1 MGLHVATAGF
11 RGSSGRRRA
20 VASPPLMI
28 DATTLRSWLH
38 ANPDD
43 SAELTL
49 GRGEVRALCDEL
61 QRLLQSN
68 DRLRKQN
75 KKVRAKVAKLRGGE
89 EDPED
94 AAAADSTD

>member
-1 MGLHVATAGF
+1 
-11 RGSSGRRRA
+11 
-20 VASPPLMI
+20 MI
-28 DATTLRSWLH
+28 DPNTLRSWLQ
-38 ANPDD
+38 ANPDEN
-43 SAELTL
+43 AELTL

-94 AAAADSTD
+94 VAEVDAAE

>member
-1 MGLHVATAGF
+1 
-11 RGSSGRRRA
+11 
-20 VASPPLMI
+20 MI
-28 DATTLRSWLH
+28 DPNTLRSWLQ
-38 ANPDD
+38 ANPDEN
-43 SAELTL
+43 AELTL

-94 AAAADSTD
+94 VAELDAAE

>member
-1 MGLHVATAGF
+1 
-11 RGSSGRRRA
+11 
-20 VASPPLMI
+20 MI
-28 DATTLRSWLH
+28 DPNTLRSWLQ
-38 ANPDD
+38 ANPDEN
-43 SAELTL
+43 AELTL

-75 KKVRAKVAKLRGGE
+75 KKVRAKVAKLRDGE

-94 AAAADSTD
+94 VAEVDAAE